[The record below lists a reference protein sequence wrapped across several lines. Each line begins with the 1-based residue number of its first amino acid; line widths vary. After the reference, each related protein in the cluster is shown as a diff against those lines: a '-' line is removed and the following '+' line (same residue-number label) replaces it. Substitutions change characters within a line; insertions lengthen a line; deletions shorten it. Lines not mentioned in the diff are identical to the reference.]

1 MGRRAGILDRL
12 TAGQPFP
19 RFLRPTN
26 VTEMTVRVAINP
38 PDRELAE
45 AVILTGDEGAFRQLY
60 RRHTPR
66 LYQFV
71 LRFLGGAEMDAED
84 VVQEVWIQAVRRLD
98 GFRWEARL
106 ETWLTAI
113 GLNVA
118 RDHLRKRYRR
128 GETQALDVTDLPA
141 ADRPVAERI
150 DLDTAITAL
159 PDGYRTV
166 LVLHDIEGFKHHE
179 IAEALGISPGTSKSQ
194 LSGARRVLRR
204 LLGSVEE
211 ENHVT
216 Y

>member
-1 MGRRAGILDRL
+1 VRCADRL
-12 TAGQPFP
+12 TATQPFG
-19 RFLRPTN
+19 LIKRPTS
-26 VTEMTVRVAINP
+26 VTETTVRVAVDP
-38 PDRELAE
+38 PDRTLAE
-45 AVILTGDEGAFRQLY
+45 AVILTGDEGAFRELY

-128 GETQALDVTDLPA
+128 GETQALDVTELPA
-141 ADRPVAERI
+141 PDHPAAERI
-150 DLDTAITAL
+150 DLDTAIAAL
-159 PDGYRTV
+159 PDGYRAV

-179 IAEALGISPGTSKSQ
+179 IAEALGIAPGTSKSQ

-204 LLGSVEE
+204 LLSSVEE
-211 ENHVT
+211 ENHVA

>member
-1 MGRRAGILDRL
+1 VTESTVRAAADPLDR
-12 TAGQPFP
+12 
-19 RFLRPTN
+19 
-26 VTEMTVRVAINP
+26 
-38 PDRELAE
+38 DLAE
-45 AVILTGDEGAFRQLY
+45 AVILTGDEEAFRQLY

-71 LRFLGGAEMDAED
+71 LRFLGGREMDAED

-98 GFRWEARL
+98 GFRWESRL

-128 GETQALDVTDLPA
+128 GETLALDVTDLPA
-141 ADRPVAERI
+141 RDHPVAERI
-150 DLDTAITAL
+150 DLDMAIATL

-166 LVLHDIEGFKHHE
+166 FVLHDIEGFKHRE
-179 IAEALGISPGTSKSQ
+179 IAEALAISPGTSKSQ

-204 LLGSVEE
+204 LLSSVEE
-211 ENHVT
+211 ENHAT

>member
-1 MGRRAGILDRL
+1 
-12 TAGQPFP
+12 
-19 RFLRPTN
+19 
-26 VTEMTVRVAINP
+26 MTVRVAVQP

-45 AVILTGDEGAFRQLY
+45 AVILTGDEGAFRELY

-84 VVQEVWIQAVRRLD
+84 VVQEVWIQAARRLD

-113 GLNVA
+113 ALNVA
-118 RDHLRKRYRR
+118 RDQLRKRYRR
-128 GETQALDVTDLPA
+128 GGQQDVDTVELASPMT
-141 ADRPVAERI
+141 PMSERL
-150 DLDTAITAL
+150 DLDAAIAAL

-166 LVLHDIEGFKHHE
+166 LVLHDVEGFKHHE
-179 IAEALGISPGTSKSQ
+179 IAEALGISTGTSKSQ

-204 LLGSVEE
+204 LLSSVEE
-211 ENHVT
+211 ENHAA

>member
-1 MGRRAGILDRL
+1 MAP
-12 TAGQPFP
+12 TQPFG
-19 RFLRPTN
+19 LLERPTN
-26 VTEMTVRVAINP
+26 VTQTTVRVAVDP
-38 PDRELAE
+38 PDRTLAE

-118 RDHLRKRYRR
+118 RDLLRKRYRR

-141 ADRPVAERI
+141 PDSPDAERM
-150 DLDTAITAL
+150 DLDTAIAAL
-159 PDGYRTV
+159 PDGYRAV

-179 IAEALGISPGTSKSQ
+179 IAEALGIAPGTSKSQ

-204 LLGSVEE
+204 LLSSVEE
-211 ENHVT
+211 ENHVA